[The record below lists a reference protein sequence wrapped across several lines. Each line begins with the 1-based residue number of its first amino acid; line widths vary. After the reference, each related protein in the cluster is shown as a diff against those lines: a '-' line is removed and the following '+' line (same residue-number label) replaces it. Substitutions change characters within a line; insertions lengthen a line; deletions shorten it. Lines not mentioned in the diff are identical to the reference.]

1 MLFSL
6 AAINAGPLSPVS
18 VTNSFFSFLFFF
30 RNPFRTQT
38 PKAKQQDRISLLYS
52 PTLTEWFYHIIA
64 NLNSAVQIILC
75 MQIWRQCYHRNEVCL
90 GMGWAEAGCLSSE
103 QTQVVQQEIHRF
115 RESRRSISLVF
126 CHLAL
131 TLLPRSRHFQM
142 QEANRKLAAGRFVLY
157 PESQVVQTSLIPFI
171 WKQNYLHTLQ
181 LALSLCLP
189 SLFSFRETVNDS
201 LPVQKTDF
209 HGKTNLAFCLLHCLG
224 PLEWDCWKCS
234 TACFHRFYPVP

>member
-1 MLFSL
+1 MILSHNSQSKQCSANHTLHANMKTVLPQEWSLFRYGVSRSWL
-6 AAINAGPLSPVS
+6 PLFWADPSGAA
-18 VTNSFFSFLFFF
+18 
-30 RNPFRTQT
+30 RNP
-38 PKAKQQDRISLLYS
+38 
-52 PTLTEWFYHIIA
+52 
-64 NLNSAVQIILC
+64 QI
-75 MQIWRQCYHRNEVCL
+75 QGEQEEY
-90 GMGWAEAGCLSSE
+90 LSC
-103 QTQVVQQEIHRF
+103 F
-115 RESRRSISLVF
+115 LPL
-126 CHLAL
+126 LAL

-157 PESQVVQTSLIPFI
+157 PESQVVQTNLIPFI